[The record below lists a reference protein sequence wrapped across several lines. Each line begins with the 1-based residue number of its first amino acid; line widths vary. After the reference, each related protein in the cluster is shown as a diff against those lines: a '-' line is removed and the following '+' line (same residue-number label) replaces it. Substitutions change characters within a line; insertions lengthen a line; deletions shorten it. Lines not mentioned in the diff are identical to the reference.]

1 MWDSVRFGQFTFS
14 RRRRELRRSGSIVRI
29 PNKALEALDLL
40 LSSPGATISK
50 AHLYEALW
58 GEKAVDGANLPQAIY
73 CLRKAL
79 ACGDGASA
87 IKTVPGVGYAFVE
100 NVTVCPPDLGSI
112 PVQALVA
119 ITPYTNPEAA
129 SLATARR
136 LLQRGRHA
144 DTRAFLEPM
153 ASKHLDAGSAATFF
167 SLRAR
172 ARMDAGDEARARD
185 DVREAVR
192 IAKSPEGASSV
203 TALEASMAQ
212 AYLVYRKGQ
221 YPAAVEIARGAVDT
235 LPTRS
240 MGPTQARL
248 LAQALIDLLRK
259 TRTRRDPRR
268 AGASRARRCRA
279 SRASRTA
286 GRRSLPKFSFNRH
299 SVTPRRRATSR
310 ARSPT
315 RARRSSSRSGISSTT
330 SKSGRIF
337 LAIIGHCAG
346 TLPEAQRHAQSA
358 LALARLS
365 LDGRPTGPR
374 LLYRIANRN
383 RTRQRCRGARAP
395 PRSVADRGTRSADA
409 REFFTSARL
418 ERNALSATNAVRRSP
433 RRTRSIRSNGTA
445 RRPISES
452 PISRERGRGAGRERK
467 LPSATSSTRSSVCDA
482 AGFSQISPDRCS
494 CRTNDRKHIAASR
507 GTRARG
513 FVGPRA
519 LTRDDRYARF

>member
-14 RRRRELRRSGSIVRI
+14 RRRRELRRSGSIVQI

-248 LAQALIDLLRK
+248 LAQALIELATQELELGEIRDALAHLARADAALRAL
-259 TRTRRDPRR
+259 PEPP
-268 AGASRARRCRA
+268 AGDRCQILIQSA
-279 SRASRTA
+279 L
-286 GRRSLPKFSFNRH
+286 GY
-299 SVTPRRRATSR
+299 ATS
-310 ARSPT
+310 SSDFT
-315 RARRSSSRSGISSTT
+315 RAIAYAREALQLAQWHQLDYEQVWADLT
-330 SKSGRIF
+330 
-337 LAIIGHCAG
+337 LAIIGQCAG

-365 LDGRPTGPR
+365 LDGDQLGRAYFIASRIETARGNGVGALALLQEAWPIVERDPLMRGILR
-374 LLYRIANRN
+374 LRGSNA
-383 RTRQRCRGARAP
+383 TRCR
-395 PRSVADRGTRSADA
+395 
-409 REFFTSARL
+409 
-418 ERNALSATNAVRRSP
+418 
-433 RRTRSIRSNGTA
+433 RRTRYGDRRDARDRYDRTGRLVAQYRNRLSRASVGAARVAKESCHRRRRARDRVFATRRVSRRS
-445 RRPISES
+445 RRI
-452 PISRERGRGAGRERK
+452 
-467 LPSATSSTRSSVCDA
+467 A
-482 AGFSQISPDRCS
+482 AAVVR
-494 CRTNDRKHIAASR
+494 NDRKHIAASR

>member
-248 LAQALIDLLRK
+248 LAQALIELATQELELGETRDALAHLARADAALRAL
-259 TRTRRDPRR
+259 PEPP
-268 AGASRARRCRA
+268 AGDRCQILIQSA
-279 SRASRTA
+279 L
-286 GRRSLPKFSFNRH
+286 GY
-299 SVTPRRRATSR
+299 ATS
-310 ARSPT
+310 SSDFT
-315 RARRSSSRSGISSTT
+315 RAIAYAREALQLAQWHQLDYEQVWADLT
-330 SKSGRIF
+330 
-337 LAIIGHCAG
+337 LAIIGQCAG

-365 LDGRPTGPR
+365 LDGDQLGRAYFIASRIETARGNGVGALA
-374 LLYRIANRN
+374 LLQEAWPIVERDPLMRGIFYVCEARTQRVVGDERGTEIAA
-383 RTRQRCRGARAP
+383 TRAIDTIERDGSSPNIGIAYLARAW
-395 PRSVADRGTRSADA
+395 
-409 REFFTSARL
+409 
-418 ERNALSATNAVRRSP
+418 
-433 RRTRSIRSNGTA
+433 A
-445 RRPISES
+445 RRG
-452 PISRERGRGAGRERK
+452 SRKKAAIGDVEHAIECLRRGGFLADLAGSLQLSYEMTGNTSQHREA
-467 LPSATSSTRSSVCDA
+467 LELADSL
-482 AGFSQISPDRCS
+482 G
-494 CRTNDRKHIAASR
+494 H
-507 GTRARG
+507 AR
-513 FVGPRA
+513 
-519 LTRDDRYARF
+519 

>member
-40 LSSPGATISK
+40 LSSPGTTISK

-58 GEKAVDGANLPQAIY
+58 GEKAVDGANLPQTIY

-79 ACGDGASA
+79 ARGDGASA

-144 DTRAFLEPM
+144 DARAFLEPM

-192 IAKSPEGASSV
+192 IAKSFEGASSA

-212 AYLVYRKGQ
+212 AYLVYRRGQ

-235 LPTRS
+235 MPTRS

-248 LAQALIDLLRK
+248 LAQALIELATQDSNSARPA
-259 TRTRRDPRR
+259 TRWRI
-268 AGASRARRCRA
+268 SRAPMPRFARFQNRRQA
-279 SRASRTA
+279 IAAKS
-286 GRRSLPKFSFNRH
+286 SFNRR
-299 SVTPRRRATSR
+299 SVTPRRRVTSR

-330 SKSGRIF
+330 SKSGRI
-337 LAIIGHCAG
+337 LRSPSSGIA
-346 TLPEAQRHAQSA
+346 P
-358 LALARLS
+358 ARF
-365 LDGRPTGPR
+365 PKP
-374 LLYRIANRN
+374 N
-383 RTRQRCRGARAP
+383 
-395 PRSVADRGTRSADA
+395 GTRSRHLRSLGFRSTAIN
-409 REFFTSARL
+409 SA
-418 ERNALSATNAVRRSP
+418 VP
-433 RRTRSIRSNGTA
+433 
-445 RRPISES
+445 
-452 PISRERGRGAGRERK
+452 
-467 LPSATSSTRSSVCDA
+467 TSSHRESKPPAATVSGRSH
-482 AGFSQISPDRCS
+482 S
-494 CRTNDRKHIAASR
+494 CRKPGRSWNAIR
-507 GTRARG
+507 
-513 FVGPRA
+513 
-519 LTRDDRYARF
+519 